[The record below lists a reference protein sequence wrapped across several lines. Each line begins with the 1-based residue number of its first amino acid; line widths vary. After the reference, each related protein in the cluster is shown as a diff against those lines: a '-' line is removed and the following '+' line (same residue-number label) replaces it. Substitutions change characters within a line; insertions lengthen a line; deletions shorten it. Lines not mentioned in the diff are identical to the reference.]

1 MRQIYK
7 SNKGYYYKQ
16 THTHT
21 KRISVSMYNKLKN
34 KENDQSHKKTTTILT
49 KITSK
54 KKHLEKYT
62 KHKNKLNNHFSNNV
76 LTIYYLEI
84 DNKKYKIAIFKTIF
98 EIKEKYHSKG
108 YGTKIIN
115 EILGH
120 VDYLLV
126 KNIMNENANM
136 FWQKFNHI
144 TTNKGFGKKILD
156 LIKTKQEV
164 IKPKYLLYAK
174 ST

>member
-7 SNKGYYYKQ
+7 SNKGYYYKK

-21 KRISVSMYNKLKN
+21 KRISVSMYNQLRNKKN
-34 KENDQSHKKTTTILT
+34 DNLQKKPTTLT
-49 KITSK
+49 KITSR

-76 LTIYYLEI
+76 LMIYYLHI
-84 DNKKYKIAIFKTIF
+84 NKKYKIAIFKTIF

-115 EILGH
+115 ELLEH

-136 FWQKFNHI
+136 FWQKFNHVSA
-144 TTNKGFGKKILD
+144 NKGFGKKILN

-164 IKPKYLLYAK
+164 IKPKYLLYKK